1 VAATAV
7 TAAGP
12 PPPLQGASATV
23 TSQARGRHGGRPKQL
38 LLLLPQLV
46 KAARARDAVAAAYV
60 TAAARGAKSLLRKVL
75 PLPLPLLWA
84 GAAAAAAA

>member
-1 VAATAV
+1 MAATAV

-12 PPPLQGASATV
+12 PPPLQGASAAV
-23 TSQARGRHGGRPKQL
+23 TSQVRGRHSRPKQL

-46 KAARARDAVAAAYV
+46 TTARARDAVAAAYV